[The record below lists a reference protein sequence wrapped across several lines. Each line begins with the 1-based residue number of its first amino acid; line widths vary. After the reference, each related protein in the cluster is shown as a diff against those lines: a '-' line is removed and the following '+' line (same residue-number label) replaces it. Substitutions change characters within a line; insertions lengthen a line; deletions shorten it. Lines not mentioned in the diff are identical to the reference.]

1 MRRLPVLFLLAL
13 VLAPIVACGGGD
25 EDGGGDPL
33 SLAEYRRQANAS
45 CVAAEKKLALLGG
58 FEDFEELEKEM
69 LAGQDALEQSA
80 EELAGLVPP
89 AAVAARHREFVNLT
103 EQTAELA
110 GLMATAAGENDQV
123 QMQKQAERAD
133 QLTVSANEVARKLG
147 ALECVAG

>member
-13 VLAPIVACGGGD
+13 VLALVAACGGGD
-25 EDGGGDPL
+25 DDGGEPL
-33 SLAEYRRQANAS
+33 SLAEYRKQANAS

-58 FEDFEELEKEM
+58 FEDFEELEREM
-69 LAGQDALEQSA
+69 LVGQDALEQSA

-89 AAVAARHREFVNLT
+89 AAVAARHQEFVNLT

-133 QLTVSANEVARKLG
+133 ELTVSANEVARKLG